1 MKFTI
6 RLLTSRIAKVAL
18 ATASLFHWSNVWS
31 VTAAQDNVKYLNLT
45 GDSLFPEGILP
56 LPDGRILVGGFGDGS
71 LQFVD
76 PSTTTTSPNDNNN
89 NTTSYLSAPGENGM
103 VIAVGFAYDEAR
115 DLLWVSNFNLN
126 TSAGVPGSQLKVFNL
141 TSSEL
146 VATIPEEFI
155 SGAFF
160 NEVTLTEDG
169 TVYVTDTLRP
179 TIWVAPN
186 TSAVEEFVSN
196 DLLKNPV
203 QPFGLNG
210 LDVSPDGKY
219 LIASVMDRLDAG
231 DGRLVRISLDTTK
244 EVLDIELF
252 NGNNETSDAVAG
264 FAGSDGMFFYE
275 GNLYMVN
282 VFSSAGAIYQAKFS
296 DDYSTAFLTVLDDFQ
311 DVYNRPTS
319 SALVGHTIWTV
330 QSQLDHIFDDGNG
343 ALGTPP
349 DLPFQIVGVPLDDLV
364 ATSSSSSPIS
374 PPIPLAAPATVP
386 TASPPTSTSSA
397 ESMFDRTSNR
407 MHMVAVITL
416 SVVIATIGTL

>member
-1 MKFTI
+1 MKIAI

-18 ATASLFHWSNVWS
+18 AGASLFHWSNVCS

-296 DDYSTAFLTVLDDFQ
+296 DDYSTAFLTILDAFQ

-319 SALVGHTIWTV
+319 SVLVGNTLWTV

-416 SVVIATIGTL
+416 SVVIAAIGTL